1 MSFVTVNESG
11 TPALPHAPDALPTGL
26 VTVIVIGYD
35 DATHI
40 ATAVRSALAQGPAV
54 AEVIAVDDASTDGTG
69 AVLDRLAAR
78 HPRLRVIHRTVNSG
92 GCGTPRNDGVR
103 AAGTPYV
110 MFLDSDDV
118 LPDGAAEALL
128 AAALRHDAPVAAGL
142 CVRRELP
149 QRLDTRWQPG
159 LYRAAALHPSP
170 EHHLALL
177 HDTLCVNKLYDR
189 RFLTEHGVT
198 FPEGAYPYEDFVF
211 SARLLAAAPRI
222 ATVPDTVYVWHVRR
236 GAHRP
241 SISLDRDRIGNWHA
255 RLRAHR
261 RGVEIYR
268 TAGRDPL
275 AHAARV
281 KFLDHDLRMYVREL
295 PTRGDGYRHAWWR
308 ATRECLT
315 GYAEAELAAARAP
328 ARWIARVV
336 LAAADPRDLDRLAQ
350 LAAHPARLLPPYA
363 RAGGRPVWADDL
375 PVVTL
380 DGLVGPGAA
389 PARRLPVTV
398 DATLRLL
405 TGPPRAELRLR
416 VHELYGRLAQARP
429 HTVDLELRPRG
440 GGTAL
445 EARAALSPDGPDWT
459 ARLWIGLAP
468 LAAPGAGHR
477 PRTWDLRV
485 RLHCAHGGVIRTAVR
500 AADGTLGR
508 RALPSARH
516 GLLLVR
522 PYATAN
528 GSLSLR
534 TAAGLR
540 CALLLAARRLRRR
553 RTSRP

>member
-1 MSFVTVNESG
+1 MNESG
-11 TPALPHAPDALPTGL
+11 TPALPHAPHVPGTLPTGL
-26 VTVIVIGYD
+26 VSVVVIGYD
-35 DATHI
+35 DAAHI
-40 ATAVRSALAQGPAV
+40 ATAVRSALAQGPVV

-78 HPRLRVIHRTVNSG
+78 HPRLRVIHRAVNSG

-103 AAGTPYV
+103 AASTPYV

-118 LPDGAAEALL
+118 LPAGAAATLL
-128 AAALRHDAPVAAGL
+128 AAALRHEAPVAAGL

-159 LYRAAALHPSP
+159 LYRTAALHHSP
-170 EHHLALL
+170 ERHPALL

-198 FPEGAYPYEDFVF
+198 FPEGPYPYEDFVF

-222 ATVPDTVYVWHVRR
+222 VTVPDTVYVWHVRR
-236 GAHRP
+236 DARRP

-268 TAGRDPL
+268 AAGRDPL

-295 PTRGDGYRHAWWR
+295 PARSDGYRHAWWR

-336 LAAADPRDLDRLAQ
+336 LAAPDPRDLDRLAQ
-350 LAAHPARLLPPYA
+350 LAARPARLLPPYA
-363 RAGGRPVWADDL
+363 LAGTRPVWADDL
-375 PVVTL
+375 PAVTL

-398 DATLRLL
+398 DAALRLL
-405 TGPPRAELRLR
+405 PGPPRVELRLR
-416 VHELYGRLAQARP
+416 VHELYGRLATARP
-429 HTVDLELRPRG
+429 HSVDVELLPRG

-445 EARAALSPDGPDWT
+445 EASAPLSADGTGWT
-459 ARLWIGLAP
+459 ARLLVGLTP
-468 LAAPGAGHR
+468 PAAPGHGHR

-485 RLHCAHGGVIRTAVR
+485 RLHCAHGGVLRTAVR
-500 AADGTLGR
+500 AAGGTLGR

-522 PYATAN
+522 PYAAAN
-528 GSLSLR
+528 GSLALR
-534 TAAGLR
+534 IAAGPR
-540 CALLLAARRLRRR
+540 CALLLVARRLRRR
-553 RTSRP
+553 RTAP

>member
-1 MSFVTVNESG
+1 MNESG
-11 TPALPHAPDALPTGL
+11 TPARPHVPDTLPTGL
-26 VTVIVIGYD
+26 VSVVVIGFD
-35 DATHI
+35 DAAHI
-40 ATAVRSALAQGPAV
+40 AAAVCSALAQGTVV

-103 AAGTPYV
+103 AAGAPYV

-118 LPDGAAEALL
+118 LPQGAVAALL

-159 LYRAAALHPSP
+159 LYRTAALHDSP
-170 EHHLALL
+170 ELHPALL

-189 RFLTEHGVT
+189 RFLTEYGIA
-198 FPEGAYPYEDFVF
+198 FPEGPYPYEDFVF
-211 SARLLAAAPRI
+211 SARLLAAGPRI

-236 GAHRP
+236 GARRP
-241 SISLDRDRIGNWHA
+241 SISLDRDRIGNWQS

-268 TAGRDPL
+268 AAGREPL
-275 AHAARV
+275 ARAARV
-281 KFLDHDLRMYVREL
+281 KFLDHDLRMYIREL
-295 PTRGDGYRHAWWR
+295 PARSDGYRHAWWR
-308 ATRECLT
+308 ATRDCLA

-336 LAAADPRDLDRLAQ
+336 LAAAAPRDLDRLAQ
-350 LAAHPARLLPPYA
+350 LAARPARLLPPYA
-363 RAGGRPVWADDL
+363 HGPVGPVWADDL
-375 PVVTL
+375 PAVAL

-405 TGPPRAELRLR
+405 TGPPRAELHLR
-416 VHELYGRLAQARP
+416 AHELYGRLAAARP
-429 HTVDLELRPRG
+429 HTVDVELRPRDG
-440 GGTAL
+440 GPTLEFSARLTA
-445 EARAALSPDGPDWT
+445 EGPSWT
-459 ARLWIGLAP
+459 ARPRIDLGL
-468 LAAPGAGHR
+468 LATPGSGR
-477 PRTWDLRV
+477 GPCTWDLRV
-485 RLHCAHGGVIRTAVR
+485 RLRCTHGGAIRTAVR
-500 AADGTLGR
+500 ATGGGLRR

-516 GLLLVR
+516 GVLLVR
-522 PYATAN
+522 PYASAS
-528 GSLSLR
+528 GSLALR
-534 TAAGLR
+534 IATGVR
-540 CALLLAARRLRRR
+540 SALLIAARRLRRNQR
-553 RTSRP
+553 N